1 MIHRLLSRV
10 GIETWKD
17 IPSFKNYQVS
27 NLGNVRS
34 LNYSRTGKTKV
45 LIKCTNSTGRYI
57 VNLYKKGVRYSSRN
71 ISVLVAISF
80 LNHKPN
86 GHKLVVDHI
95 NNIPTDDKLYNLQLI
110 THRENL
116 TKDKKTKSGYTGVYK
131 ATDGYA
137 YFSEIKIKGK
147 RKYLGRFKS
156 QQEASQAYQNALKNI
171 ID

>member
-45 LIKCTNSTGRYI
+45 LSKCTNSMGRYS
-57 VNLYKKGVRYSSRN
+57 VNLYKEGKSYSGQN
-71 ISVLVAISF
+71 ISVLVAKAF

-86 GHKLVVDHI
+86 RGKTVVDHI
-95 NNIPTDDKLYNLQLI
+95 NNIKTNDNLYNLQVI
-110 THRENL
+110 TQRENSI
-116 TKDKKTKSGYTGVYK
+116 KDRKGSSKHAGVSWHKSSNKWQSSIYVNGRHKHLGVYK
-131 ATDGYA
+131 
-137 YFSEIKIKGK
+137 SEQK
-147 RKYLGRFKS
+147 
-156 QQEASQAYQNALKNI
+156 ASQVYQNALKNI